1 MVKVKVQRY
10 VAGKKPDFASSSSS
24 ESEEEPAV
32 NDTEEI
38 KAFTSRSGLLKDRLK
53 GQENAKSAAD
63 GGDQPT
69 AEELADPRFRRLMR
83 AKVSLVILICSF

>member
-24 ESEEEPAV
+24 ESEEEPTV

-38 KAFTSRSGLLKDRLK
+38 KAFSSRSGLIRDRFR
-53 GQENAKSAAD
+53 GQENSKSTAD
-63 GGDQPT
+63 GSDQPT
-69 AEELADPRFRRLMR
+69 AEELADPRFRRLLR
-83 AKVSLVILICSF
+83 AKVRDGAYK